1 MSVTDL
7 GVEANGTG
15 GAEPPGEQWRT
26 DTAGRDWIPAR
37 GRRGRINRQGA
48 ETVEEAIAR
57 DAKPKDRRPGS
68 RKPKA
73 PRKPPPPKSI
83 DLRELEEILAEG
95 LKSPSMLCAAV
106 GDEWAAMHFVTWGPQ
121 LARNLTRAAEHNEW
135 LRKRLERAAGGGDL
149 MLQMVTILG
158 VAGSFGMY
166 LIPPMVYW
174 LNLPVP
180 DKAREMMNIP
190 DRRPDAPAAPAAPPA
205 APPAA

>member
-1 MSVTDL
+1 MSTIELDDIAQNGAPSEPAGDGWETDK
-7 GVEANGTG
+7 
-15 GAEPPGEQWRT
+15 
-26 DTAGRDWIPAR
+26 AGRQYIPAR
-37 GRRGRINRQGA
+37 GRRGRINRQGE
-48 ETVEEAIAR
+48 ETVEEAVAR

-73 PRKPPPPKSI
+73 PRKPPPPKSV

-95 LKSPSMLCAAV
+95 FKSPSMLCAAV

-166 LIPPMVYW
+166 LLPPMVYW

-180 DKAREMMNIP
+180 EKAREMMNIP